1 MDLCIIGHEK
11 SGSNLKLLEEAKK
24 QFDKVFFVPIN
35 SVGVGLKENF
45 TISYRSSN
53 LLKFGAVF
61 PRIPRRFCSYAY
73 QLLSLFPPET
83 YMPIKPI
90 SFLLADTRFFL
101 LTVLRKR
108 DVPTVNLQL
117 AKSPIAATRLV
128 DEMELPFIIRTP
140 EKKTGVI
147 VNSQSEAKNII
158 GALSSLKKPVLLEE
172 TVKDMIS
179 VYVAQPEAMVAVKK
193 KTKERDVVFGDGQ
206 LKKQKINSE
215 IEHIALEA
223 ANSIDA
229 QIVRIDLSI
238 NPEPKVVNVELN
250 PALTT
255 PSKVTG
261 VNLPE
266 RVINSIYENYKAH
279 LEKPMLM
286 KFFEDAKSVVKDVL
300 KTKQLL

>member
-1 MDLCIIGHEK
+1 MDLCIIGYEK
-11 SGSNLKLLEEAKK
+11 SGSNLQLLEEAKK
-24 QFDKVFFVPIN
+24 KFEKVFFVPIN
-35 SVGVGLKENF
+35 SIGIGLKEDF
-45 TISYRSSN
+45 TISYRTSD
-53 LLKFGAVF
+53 LLKFSAVF
-61 PRIPRRFCSYAY
+61 PRIPRKFCSYAY

-108 DVPTVNLQL
+108 NVPTINLQL

-128 DEMELPFIIRTP
+128 GSMEFPFIIRTP

-147 VNSQSEAKNII
+147 VNSESEAKNII
-158 GALSSLKKPVLLEE
+158 GALSSLKKPVMLEE
-172 TVKDMIS
+172 LVKDMIS
-179 VYVAQPEAMVAVKK
+179 VYVTDPEAVVAVRK
-193 KTKERDVVFGDGQ
+193 KTKEKDVIFGEGGM
-206 LKKQKINSE
+206 KKHKINYE
-215 IEHIALEA
+215 IEHLALDA
-223 ANSIDA
+223 ARSIDA
-229 QIVRIDLSI
+229 QVARIDISLD
-238 NPEPKVVNVELN
+238 PDPKVVNVELN
-250 PALTT
+250 PSLMA

-266 RVINSIYENYKAH
+266 KIINSIYENYKSH